1 MCESLQHGVGSASH
15 SGTKHEIAD
24 RATTVS
30 SVQASCSATSARS
43 IVLAILDTEA
53 IANPPTFEVGDAPPA
68 THASVARGKQ
78 IDQVKIPDRLFPARE

>member
-1 MCESLQHGVGSASH
+1 MCGSLQHGVGSASH

-30 SVQASCSATSARS
+30 SVRASCSATSAHS
-43 IVLAILDTEA
+43 IVLAILDTAA

-68 THASVARGKQ
+68 IHASVARGKQ
-78 IDQVKIPDRLFPARE
+78 IDQVKTPNRLFPARE